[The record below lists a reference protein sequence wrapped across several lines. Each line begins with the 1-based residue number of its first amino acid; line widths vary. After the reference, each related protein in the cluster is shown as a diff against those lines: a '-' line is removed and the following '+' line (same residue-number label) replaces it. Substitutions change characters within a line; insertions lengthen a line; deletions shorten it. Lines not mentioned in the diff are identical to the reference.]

1 MEDCEEE
8 TPLFSKHH
16 AAIDTDTERERET
29 KIKTSKALSSAQLR
43 DSIVIAFNLLRL

>member
-16 AAIDTDTERERET
+16 AAIDTDTERERERD
-29 KIKTSKALSSAQLR
+29 KKLNFKNPELSRAQGLV
-43 DSIVIAFNLLRL
+43 S